1 MRKPVS
7 VSKKFHSTN
16 GQFPKP
22 GQNRNRFR
30 HNQNALN
37 VKTSVRSN
45 WFTHQI
51 QPMKT
56 EYRFAPDCLIDLL
69 YLAMEDGMCFE
80 TRILI
85 TLPF

>member
-30 HNQNALN
+30 HNKNAL
-37 VKTSVRSN
+37 SVLNMSAV
-45 WFTHQI
+45 TGQI
-51 QPMKT
+51 QVD
-56 EYRFAPDCLIDLL
+56 YDI
-69 YLAMEDGMCFE
+69 FE
-80 TRILI
+80 GLGG
-85 TLPF
+85 